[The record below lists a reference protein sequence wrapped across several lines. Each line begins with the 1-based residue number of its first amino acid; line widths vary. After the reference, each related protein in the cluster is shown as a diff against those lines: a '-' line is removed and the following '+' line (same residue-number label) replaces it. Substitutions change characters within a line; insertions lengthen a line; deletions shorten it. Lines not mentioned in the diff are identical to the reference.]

1 MGERTAAFHLK
12 AAPTPATVPVTVLPP
27 PIPPFPVEGSW
38 PQTQPETIQKRQIF
52 IEISKLRFF
61 EPQPMVGSPPS
72 LSPHPHPLATARGME
87 NGKPRGPLP
96 GAGCLDVW

>member
-1 MGERTAAFHLK
+1 MAPDTARDHSK
-12 AAPTPATVPVTVLPP
+12 KT
-27 PIPPFPVEGSW
+27 E
-38 PQTQPETIQKRQIF
+38 IF

-96 GAGCLDVW
+96 EAGCLDVW